1 MTDSVV
7 VCKKL
12 KQKTAVYIQA
22 QVGQIKLATGL
33 PVNYGQMMWLL
44 LFIFMCNQHLWGR
57 HQFNTQGLARPLIKT
72 GVSTELKVLGW
83 QIPHQ

>member
-1 MTDSVV
+1 MLLFV
-7 VCKKL
+7 KKL
-12 KQKTAVYIQA
+12 KQKTVVYIQA
-22 QVGQIKLATGL
+22 QAGQIKLATGL

-72 GVSTELKVLGW
+72 GVSAELKVLGW